1 MLCTPIKLY
10 KQFDKTFKS
19 PTLCLKKFKCWCSYI
34 GTLTQVPTKFY
45 EIQSSRFKEDMLT
58 NCSSRLSFNIAKIP
72 ENYIQCM
79 QHVYIWK
86 CVHVYTCIII
96 TLWGWYMYVY
106 TDIQALFITSSI
118 SLFLCSF
125 ILWMYMVFIKP
136 TIKLSVEIC
145 IHFFS
150 CEN

>member
-58 NCSSRLSFNIAKIP
+58 NCSSRLSFNISKF
-72 ENYIQCM
+72 Q
-79 QHVYIWK
+79 K
-86 CVHVYTCIII
+86 
-96 TLWGWYMYVY
+96 
-106 TDIQALFITSSI
+106 ITSSVCSMCI
-118 SLFLCSF
+118 YESVCMCIHVLSSPCGDDTCMFTQTYKLCSLPHLFLYFHVLLFFGC
-125 ILWMYMVFIKP
+125 IWY
-136 TIKLSVEIC
+136 LS
-145 IHFFS
+145 
-150 CEN
+150 NQQ